1 MRDPGTSER
10 DNDNFAPDRSRTT
23 RSHAG
28 EGIQDGFNIPG
39 IILWALGIVALGGS
53 LTAAA
58 YGFNGWAIIA
68 AILCAIGILGG
79 SAWLLLEHRRIKARE
94 GLALADPMGH

>member
-1 MRDPGTSER
+1 M
-10 DNDNFAPDRSRTT
+10 
-23 RSHAG
+23 
-28 EGIQDGFNIPG
+28 
-39 IILWALGIVALGGS
+39 LGIVALGGS

-79 SAWLLLEHRRIKARE
+79 SAWLLLEHRRVKARE